1 MTRAG
6 EERRRQILD
15 RAMQLASVEGLEGV
29 SIGRLAEATGMSKSG
44 LAGLFG
50 SKVEL
55 QLATVE
61 AAAEVFK
68 DLVLRPTRAEHGLP
82 RLRRLL
88 DAWIDYLDSFEGG
101 CFFTAAAWEF
111 DGRPGPVRD
120 AIRTLVKAGL
130 ETIRAEVRIAQRY
143 GELRGDI
150 DDRQLAW
157 ELHGFLLE
165 ANLEQQ
171 LFADRSAHARARRA
185 IRERLD
191 KAETSAGDGHQ
202 AQLQAR

>member
-6 EERRRQILD
+6 DDRRRQILD
-15 RAMQLASVEGLEGV
+15 RAMQLASVEGLAGV
-29 SIGRLAEATGMSKSG
+29 SIGRLAEETGISKSG

-50 SKVEL
+50 SKTEL

-68 DLVLRPTRAEHGLP
+68 DRVFRPTRGERGLP

-88 DAWIDYLDSFEGG
+88 DAWIDYLDTFEGG

-111 DGRPGPVRD
+111 DGRPGQVRD
-120 AIRTLVKAGL
+120 AIRTLIKGAVEA
-130 ETIRAEVRIAQRY
+130 IREEIRIAQKC
-143 GELRGDI
+143 GELGSDI

-185 IRERLD
+185 LRERLD
-191 KAETSAGDGHQ
+191 RAEASAKQEDHV
-202 AQLQAR
+202 